1 MAETTQLDRL
11 YAHERGRPHELWL
24 TQPMGDGKLEELD
37 FSRAMD
43 EARRMAA
50 HLRQLALPPGSHIV
64 IFAKNNAWWFL
75 ADVAIW
81 MAGHVS
87 VPLYPTLTPD
97 TIRQIVTHSDAKL
110 AFIGKLDGFAEMAP
124 GIPDDLP
131 RITLPLAPAHASL
144 ATAPKWADII
154 AKTAPIADSPPRA
167 PDELATIIYTSGTT
181 GAPKGVMHSFRSM
194 CSAQGYIDELG
205 MRTDD
210 RMLSYLPLAH
220 SLERTLV
227 EMTSMLLGFHV
238 YFAESLQRFVEDLRR
253 ARPTLFVSVPRLWHK
268 FQTGVL
274 AKMPARRLDLLLR
287 IPIVRGIVRR
297 KILDGLGLGAVRF
310 AGSGSAPIPAELIA
324 WYRRLGLELLEGYG
338 MSENSS
344 YSHMTRP
351 GDVRVGYVGQPQPGV
366 SQRISP
372 EGEILVKSPGNMIGY
387 YKAPQLTA
395 ETLDADGYVH
405 TGDLGSIDERGRLKI
420 TGRVKELFKT
430 SKGKYVAPAPI
441 ENELLLSDTLD
452 MVVVTGGNKPQPFA
466 LAVLAE
472 HARGLGGDGSRRQ
485 AIEAALLEHLDRVN
499 SRLDQHERLEKLIV
513 VSEPWTIENGLLTPS
528 LKVKRAALE
537 ARYAPNVEA
546 WYASRERVQWFE
558 G

>member
-1 MAETTQLDRL
+1 MVHGRPADPTTTPETTQLDRV
-11 YAHERGRPHELWL
+11 YVHERDRPHAVWM
-24 TQPMGDGKLEELD
+24 TQPMGDG
-37 FSRAMD
+37 
-43 EARRMAA
+43 
-50 HLRQLALPPGSHIV
+50 
-64 IFAKNNAWWFL
+64 NNAWWFL
-75 ADVAIW
+75 ADLAIW

-87 VPLYPTLTPD
+87 VPLYPTLTPE
-97 TIRQIVTHSDAKL
+97 TIRQIVAQSDARL
-110 AFIGKLDGFAEMAP
+110 AFIGKLDGFDAMAP
-124 GIPDDLP
+124 GLPADLP
-131 RITLPLAPAHASL
+131 RITLPLAPTHASV
-144 ATAPKWADII
+144 ADAPKWADIV
-154 AKTAPIADSPPRA
+154 ATTAPIADSPTRG
-167 PDELATIIYTSGTT
+167 PDELATIIFTSGTSGT
-181 GAPKGVMHSFRSM
+181 PKGVMHSFRSM

-205 MRTDD
+205 MRIDD

-238 YFAESLQRFVEDLRR
+238 YFAQSLQHFVEDMRR

-297 KILDGLGLGAVRF
+297 KILHGLGLGAVRF

-338 MSENSS
+338 MTENSS

-351 GDVRVGYVGQPQPGV
+351 GAERVGYVGPPQPGV
-366 SQRISP
+366 SHRISAQ
-372 EGEILVKSPGNMIGY
+372 GEILVKSPGNMLGY
-387 YKAPQLTA
+387 YEAPELTA
-395 ETLDADGYVH
+395 EALDAEGYVH
-405 TGDLGSIDERGRLKI
+405 TGDLGSIDPQGRLQI
-420 TGRVKELFKT
+420 TGRIKELFKT

-441 ENELLLSDTLD
+441 ENELLLSEALD

-466 LAVLAE
+466 LAVLTE
-472 HARGLGGDGSRRQ
+472 HARPLGADSHRRQ
-485 AIEAALLEHLDRVN
+485 AIQTALREHLDRVN
-499 SRLDQHERLEKLIV
+499 DRLDAHERLAKLIV

-537 ARYAPNVEA
+537 ARYAPNIEA
-546 WYASRERVQWFE
+546 WYANSERVQWFE